1 MGAQKRGGARVVRT
15 VRQESEPPPELRQS
29 TAGAGLIAA
38 LIEEIDEE
46 RRQVSLRI
54 GEDLVPAYLDPSVS
68 TVVMRT
74 ALANHERVITQREA
88 GSWVVVGALRT
99 TPTPGVDIGDEF
111 LIKARRVLVVAEH
124 EFGVVSGAASIV
136 VRAQGVVE
144 TVAQD
149 ITTRASSLH
158 KIIGRMIRLN

>member
-1 MGAQKRGGARVVRT
+1 M
-15 VRQESEPPPELRQS
+15 P
-29 TAGAGLIAA
+29 
-38 LIEEIDEE
+38 IEEIDEE

-54 GEDLVPAYLDPSVS
+54 GEHLVHAYLDPSVS

-74 ALANHERVITQREA
+74 AIANHERVITQREA

-124 EFGVVSGAASIV
+124 EFGVVSGAASIA
-136 VRAQGVVE
+136 VRAQGFVE

-158 KIIGRMIRLN
+158 KIVGRMIRLN